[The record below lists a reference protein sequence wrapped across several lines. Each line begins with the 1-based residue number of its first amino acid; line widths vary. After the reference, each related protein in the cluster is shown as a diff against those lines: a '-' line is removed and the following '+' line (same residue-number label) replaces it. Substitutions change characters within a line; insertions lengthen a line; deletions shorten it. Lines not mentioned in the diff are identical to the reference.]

1 MGLDWH
7 CVVRVSEDEYTTPC
21 EKVNALR
28 MKDRPTFVED
38 IEKFVKEHKDNAH
51 SLRMKNE
58 TTGEPVN
65 FRYVEFWEKRTV
77 EEEIEYAKD
86 KFDCETCPLLKE
98 LQGADSSQSLFLGV
112 TVAACDFRGKRIS
125 ANEDMPDDIVAEAYE
140 AHDCEEMLLF
150 AEKLE
155 QLRDKWKKEGKFTK
169 TSYPEYIKA
178 YEDNPL
184 PDFVKGPKLTASE
197 FMESL
202 HWMEQ
207 DLADAIH
214 WLRTCAKHGLSMRTS
229 Y

>member
-7 CVVRVSEDEYTTPC
+7 AAVMVSKDEYTTPC
-21 EKVNALR
+21 EKVKASR
-28 MKDRPTFVED
+28 IKDRPTFVED
-38 IEKFVKEHKDNAH
+38 IEKFVKEHKDNAYR
-51 SLRMKNE
+51 LRMINE
-58 TTGEPVN
+58 ILGEPVN

-77 EEEIEYAKD
+77 EEEIEDAKD

-98 LQGADSSQSLFLGV
+98 LQGADSLQSPFLDI
-112 TVAACDFRGKRIS
+112 TVAACDFSGKRIS
-125 ANEDMPDDIVAEAYE
+125 ANEDMPDDIVAESYK
-140 AHDCEEMLLF
+140 AHDCEEMILF

-155 QLRDKWKKEGKFTK
+155 QLRDKWKEEGKFTK
-169 TSYPEYIKA
+169 KSYQEYIEE

-197 FMESL
+197 FMESP

-207 DLADAIH
+207 DLADAIR
-214 WLRTCAKHGLSMRTS
+214 WLRTCAKYGISMQTS

>member
-1 MGLDWH
+1 MSSVKG
-7 CVVRVSEDEYTTPC
+7 VAGSGFFAKPVS
-21 EKVNALR
+21 R
-28 MKDRPTFVED
+28 F
-38 IEKFVKEHKDNAH
+38 
-51 SLRMKNE
+51 
-58 TTGEPVN
+58 
-65 FRYVEFWEKRTV
+65 
-77 EEEIEYAKD
+77 
-86 KFDCETCPLLKE
+86 
-98 LQGADSSQSLFLGV
+98 

-125 ANEDMPDDIVAEAYE
+125 ANEDMPNDIVAEAYE

-150 AEKLE
+150 AAKLE

-184 PDFVKGPKLTASE
+184 PDFIKGPKLTASE

-214 WLRTCAKHGLSMRTS
+214 WLRTCAKYGVSMQTS

>member
-21 EKVNALR
+21 EKVKASR

-38 IEKFVKEHKDNAH
+38 IEKFVKEHKDNAYR
-51 SLRMKNE
+51 LRMKNE
-58 TTGEPVN
+58 IMGEPVN

-77 EEEIEYAKD
+77 EEEIEDAKD

-98 LQGADSSQSLFLGV
+98 LQGADSLQNLFLGV

-155 QLRDKWKKEGKFTK
+155 QLLNKWKEEGKFTK
-169 TSYPEYIKA
+169 KSYQEYIKE
-178 YEDNPL
+178 YEDDPL
-184 PDFVKGPKLTASE
+184 PASIKGPKLTASE
-197 FMESL
+197 YMKSP